1 MLILKCVYESREINI
16 GSLEFSSCFDSSK
29 FWQSHSL
36 IHKLIEI
43 PHQNMHNDVMPRDWY
58 FLHESNIKKAIT
70 NQESLFSKIRWKHL
84 SRRN

>member
-1 MLILKCVYESREINI
+1 MLILKCVYKSGEINT

-43 PHQNMHNDVMPRDWY
+43 PHQNMYNDVMPRHWY
-58 FLHESNIKKAIT
+58 FLHESSIETAIT
-70 NQESLFSKIRWKHL
+70 NQESLFSKI
-84 SRRN
+84 S